1 MFTRLTDTSKA
12 MVFTVLVLFFALAAG
27 LTINVRQP
35 EHGIVGELTS
45 FLLQVILYSLTFVLA
60 EEIGWRGYL
69 LPHLLSVGRSRS
81 LVLVGL
87 IQAAWHM
94 PLISSRRCTTP
105 RGTGG
110 SSCRYSWAL

>member
-1 MFTRLTDTSKA
+1 MGLLEAVQHQWKRWGMFTRLTDTSKA

-60 EEIGWRGYL
+60 
-69 LPHLLSVGRSRS
+69 
-81 LVLVGL
+81 
-87 IQAAWHM
+87 
-94 PLISSRRCTTP
+94 
-105 RGTGG
+105 
-110 SSCRYSWAL
+110 